1 MNTDL
6 GYPTHHLA
14 RTLDIEIDEESIY
27 SGEALTLLSRAPY
40 DGCAF
45 PLVLKIILLIVMDK
59 DSAVVMKPR
68 SNTVAFVRRIKEMA
82 PNSNEVWVRPLYYN
96 APRSS
101 SSIHYCDLVS
111 LLFQLVG
118 RVQYSEVSEPL
129 APVSLDLVGI
139 CNLVHIKCTTWG
151 KDRVFIRLA
160 QQNSTTLES
169 LIIHTDGDIDI
180 AGIIKGS
187 DSNFAVYPHLHT
199 LKLTGY
205 SDDGDLVHPVF
216 TGAMPFPSLQFLSY
230 DYNYAFSDDVFF
242 RDNAATL
249 ASLDLYL
256 NSSTITMLRKFG
268 VFTPTSHPKL
278 RQVRLWGLN
287 DCGPYV
293 FATIA
298 EAMQFALGIGSA
310 APIRDI
316 DIYFTDAGRIP
327 MIPQLDSLTFI
338 QVLALSAHTLELWD
352 VISLIEALPMLSDL
366 SVSPG
371 RVGTLPDGITL
382 DELPAY
388 VISTYAPMGKRFR
401 SWNIGTFRGGSFAI
415 EIQCVLLLALVCP
428 NFTHIVLQ
436 RGNRKSFAEQLEGE
450 TASTVFKPYAPRFQ
464 CFIV

>member
-6 GYPTHHLA
+6 GYPTHRLA

-59 DSAVVMKPR
+59 DSAVVTKPR
-68 SNTVAFVRRIKEMA
+68 SNTVAFVQRIKEMT
-82 PNSNEVWVRPLYYN
+82 PNANDVWVRPLYYN
-96 APRSS
+96 APRSR

-118 RVQYSEVSEPL
+118 RVQYSEISEPFV
-129 APVSLDLVGI
+129 PVSLDLVGI
-139 CNLVHIKCTTWG
+139 CNLVHIKCTTEG
-151 KDRVFIRLA
+151 DDRAFIRLA

-169 LIIHTDGDIDI
+169 LTIHTDGDIDI

-187 DSNFAVYPHLHT
+187 ESNFAVYPHLHT
-199 LKLTGY
+199 LKLSGY

-242 RDNAATL
+242 RGNATTL

-278 RQVRLWGLN
+278 RQVRLWGLD
-287 DCGPYV
+287 DCGPDI
-293 FATIA
+293 FATRA

-310 APIRDI
+310 ALIRDI
-316 DIYFTDAGRIP
+316 DMHFTGAELIS
-327 MIPQLDSLTFI
+327 MFPQLDGLTFI
-338 QVLALSAHTLELWD
+338 QVLALSTYKLELWD
-352 VISLIEALPMLSDL
+352 VISLIEALPMLSVL
-366 SVSPG
+366 SVTPKS
-371 RVGTLPDGITL
+371 VGTLPDGITL
-382 DELPAY
+382 DQFPAY

-401 SWNIGTFRGGSFAI
+401 SWSIGTFRSGSFAI
-415 EIQCVLLLALVCP
+415 EIQC
-428 NFTHIVLQ
+428 
-436 RGNRKSFAEQLEGE
+436 
-450 TASTVFKPYAPRFQ
+450 
-464 CFIV
+464 